1 MNLWHIKYIY
11 DYGEYF
17 LDGVYFYCNPY
28 GFMYSKIFCKE
39 TLKQVCIVTYPYTQ
53 DYIISKLARK
63 VPVKELELDDIKNK
77 DLIKHV

>member
-11 DYGEYF
+11 DYGGYII
-17 LDGVYFYCNPY
+17 DGIYFYWNPY
-28 GFMYSKIFCKE
+28 GYMYSKLLSKE
-39 TLKQVCIVTYPYTQ
+39 TLKQVCIVTFPYTQ
-53 DYIISKLARK
+53 DYILAKLARQ